1 MKLVILTG
9 LSGAGKTAGLNVL
22 EDMGYF
28 TMDNIPC
35 KIANFFIDNVETQLK
50 SLDINRVGLG
60 IDIRSIHNTREFLD
74 FIDRIEEKKIDY
86 TLIFLEASNEMI
98 LNRYNLTR
106 RRHPLERNTLLE
118 SIELERKIMSDIKE
132 IANIV
137 IDSSHLKPKN
147 LAEKIRKIAHLDD
160 GEEIN
165 IHIQS
170 FGFKYGI
177 PVDID
182 LLFDVRILP
191 NPYYIDELKEKTG
204 CDKEVSDYVM
214 SFDISKEYYEKLI
227 EMVMFLIPHYITDS
241 KKHFSIGIGCSG
253 GKHRSVTFANKLR
266 DDLVANVIEAKVY
279 LSHREEEMGNWK

>member
-1 MKLVILTG
+1 MKLIILTG
-9 LSGAGKTAGLNVL
+9 LSGAGKTAALNVL

-35 KIANFFIDNVETQLK
+35 KIAGFFIDNVETQLK
-50 SLDINRVGLG
+50 DMDINRVGLG
-60 IDIRSIHNTREFLD
+60 IDIRSIHNTKEFLD
-74 FIDRIEEKKIDY
+74 FLNKINLMKINY
-86 TLIFLEASNEMI
+86 TLIFLEATNEKI

-106 RRHPLERNTLLE
+106 RKHPLEMTTLLE
-118 SIELERKIMSDIKE
+118 SIELEREIMADIKE
-132 IANIV
+132 KANIV
-137 IDSSHLKPKN
+137 IDSSSLKPKH
-147 LAEKIRKIAHLDD
+147 LAEKIRKVAHLDD
-160 GEEIN
+160 GEDIN

-191 NPYYIDELKEKTG
+191 NPYYIDDLKEKTG

-214 SFDISKEYYEKLI
+214 SFPISKEYYEKLI
-227 EMVMFLIPHYITDS
+227 DMVMFLIPHYIGDG

-253 GKHRSVTFANKLR
+253 GKHRSVTFANKLKE
-266 DDLVANVIEAKVY
+266 DLAGNVHEAKVY
-279 LSHREEEMGNWK
+279 ISHREEEMDNWN